1 MLSLISLFL
10 HLSQL
15 LLHGAKAGLRLHER
29 FLNRVFFL
37 LFLALLVGQ
46 LLLEGLHLLLVFLLN
61 GFGLLVALRV
71 GKLAT
76 FVLLHAAHLR
86 LDLVNSL
93 RPGVLEK
100 LTQVSLDLINVLL
113 HGRQQLFFLFKT
125 VSSIGLL
132 D

>member
-15 LLHGAKAGLRLHER
+15 LLHGAKAGLRLHKR

-46 LLLEGLHLLLVFLLN
+46 LLLECLHLLLVLLLN
-61 GFGLLVALRV
+61 GLGLLVALRV
-71 GKLAT
+71 GKLAAL
-76 FVLLHAAHLR
+76 VLLHAAHLR
-86 LDLVNSL
+86 LDLVDSL

-100 LTQVSLDLINVLL
+100 LTQISLDLIN
-113 HGRQQLFFLFKT
+113 
-125 VSSIGLL
+125 ILL
-132 D
+132 DGR

>member
-15 LLHGAKAGLRLHER
+15 LLHGAKAGLRLHEC

-46 LLLEGLHLLLVFLLN
+46 LMLEGLHLLLVFLLN
-61 GFGLLVALRV
+61 GLGLLVTLRV

-76 FVLLHAAHLR
+76 FVLLHAAHLS

>member
-1 MLSLISLFL
+1 M
-10 HLSQL
+10 
-15 LLHGAKAGLRLHER
+15 
-29 FLNRVFFL
+29 
-37 LFLALLVGQ
+37 
-46 LLLEGLHLLLVFLLN
+46 LEGLHLLLVFLLN
-61 GFGLLVALRV
+61 GLGLLVTLRV

>member
-1 MLSLISLFL
+1 M
-10 HLSQL
+10 
-15 LLHGAKAGLRLHER
+15 
-29 FLNRVFFL
+29 
-37 LFLALLVGQ
+37 
-46 LLLEGLHLLLVFLLN
+46 LEGLHLLLVFLLN
-61 GFGLLVALRV
+61 GLGLLVTLRV

-76 FVLLHAAHLR
+76 FVLLHAAHLS